1 MVTGN
6 DEEVFQVKLKPS
18 LLFVPV
24 PESWANHATSIWG
37 SPSNLPSSPVGQEVN
52 GVSQLTPNMVFWGQR
67 IKAETQAADTQLIKD
82 LHTVLARLRD
92 TPCVKGY
99 PGLDDLLLRS
109 AARIEL

>member
-1 MVTGN
+1 MTT
-6 DEEVFQVKLKPS
+6 LPITHRMTTM
-18 LLFVPV
+18 PITH
-24 PESWANHATSIWG
+24 PETAEA
-37 SPSNLPSSPVGQEVN
+37 
-52 GVSQLTPNMVFWGQR
+52 
-67 IKAETQAADTQLIKD
+67 IKAETQEKDTQLIKD